1 MIGQSD
7 AAASLKDVLNDLE
20 PERIATDR
28 FSGRSL
34 NLKWGYV
41 FGGQF
46 VAQALSAAQQTVR
59 EDQAAHSVHG
69 YFLQA
74 GDERKPVTY
83 KVERIR
89 DGKSFATRRV
99 DAIQDDRTVFTLTA
113 SFQREEAGLEHQDL
127 MPPTSGPEGL
137 LSQAQI
143 ARKYLDSQPGA
154 AGEQLSFERAIE
166 IRPVDP
172 IDILNPK
179 EKPPL
184 CSVWYRALGTLPD
197 RPAVHRALLAYVSVY
212 EPILDGDAATRSD
225 LGQSGRAVHQ
235 LGSLNLVPPP
245 IPDGRVAPF
254 RDGQPVDERRPW
266 ARSRAVL
273 HAGRSPRS
281 LSSPGRTYSQA
292 DLRPAQQDRGAT
304 LKLSST

>member
-197 RPAVHRALLAYVSVY
+197 RPAVHRALLAYVSDMNLFSTAMRPHALTWASPGVQSTS
-212 EPILDGDAATRSD
+212 LDHSIWFHRPFRMDEWLLFVMDSPST
-225 LGQSGRAVHQ
+225 SGARGLARGRFFTQ
-235 LGSLNLVPPP
+235 
-245 IPDGRVAPF
+245 DGRLVA
-254 RDGQPVDERRPW
+254 
-266 ARSRAVL
+266 SAVQEGL
-273 HAGRSPRS
+273 IRK
-281 LSSPGRTYSQA
+281 RT
-292 DLRPAQQDRGAT
+292 
-304 LKLSST
+304 